1 MTPSELLAAE
11 TRAWLDKAQEDL
23 QAVRSLIH
31 SGLPAPALFHCQQA
45 AEKSFKAF
53 LTWHRVAIRKTH
65 DLEEVGAACVAL
77 DATLAAL
84 VRAAEPL
91 TAYAW
96 RLRYPGDPYV
106 PEAAEA
112 TEALDTADT
121 VYREIVSR
129 LPEVVG
135 V

>member
-1 MTPSELLAAE
+1 M
-11 TRAWLDKAQEDL
+11 
-23 QAVRSLIH
+23 
-31 SGLPAPALFHCQQA
+31 
-45 AEKSFKAF
+45 
-53 LTWHRVAIRKTH
+53 
-65 DLEEVGAACVAL
+65 GAACVVL

-112 TEALDTADT
+112 IETLDTADT

-129 LPEVVG
+129 LPEMSG